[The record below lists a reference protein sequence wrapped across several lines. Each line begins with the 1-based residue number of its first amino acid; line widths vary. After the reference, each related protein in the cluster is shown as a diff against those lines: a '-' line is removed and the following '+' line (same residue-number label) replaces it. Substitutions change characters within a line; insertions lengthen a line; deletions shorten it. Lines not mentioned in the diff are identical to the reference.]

1 MVSLKSNPAGLLLQ
15 DIFAALSAKIRQMS
29 ADTIEYAFSAWLYP
43 PSRSQQMPVLPLNP
57 AVNNYSHVAQI
68 AFLLEIDS
76 ERNSD
81 LLPILIDG
89 LQRTA
94 SRSPMIVGVGPAAFY
109 NDAIALFGLA
119 LGARRA
125 DTGMKKNIAK
135 WMRSFIPNSVGTLP
149 PWKQSLMA
157 AALFVLEDNT
167 VINFD
172 HTHASEMELA
182 LYSRGINC
190 FSPTSFDRIYQAV
203 CNGAIREEGD
213 IAFIAARLQSI
224 DYLMNHLPAIS
235 INMPTIPQVVQV
247 LSNLTPAF
255 RRWVWEDSAKT
266 KTSAPQKWDVQNE
279 YHVQSLL
286 YFILAPLFPDLEDE
300 FYLETT
306 GQLNP
311 RADIGLPSINLII
324 EVKYLRQGK
333 SFQKMLEEIAA
344 DATLYFK
351 KESVYKDKYNQMLVF
366 LWDDSNRTHDYGI
379 FRNGVRSFNNI
390 SDVVVMARPGVINRS
405 PANLKATKKGMV

>member
-1 MVSLKSNPAGLLLQ
+1 
-15 DIFAALSAKIRQMS
+15 
-29 ADTIEYAFSAWLYP
+29 
-43 PSRSQQMPVLPLNP
+43 
-57 AVNNYSHVAQI
+57 
-68 AFLLEIDS
+68 
-76 ERNSD
+76 
-81 LLPILIDG
+81 
-89 LQRTA
+89 
-94 SRSPMIVGVGPAAFY
+94 
-109 NDAIALFGLA
+109 
-119 LGARRA
+119 
-125 DTGMKKNIAK
+125 
-135 WMRSFIPNSVGTLP
+135 
-149 PWKQSLMA
+149 
-157 AALFVLEDNT
+157 
-167 VINFD
+167 
-172 HTHASEMELA
+172 
-182 LYSRGINC
+182 
-190 FSPTSFDRIYQAV
+190 
-203 CNGAIREEGD
+203 EEGD
-213 IAFIAARLQSI
+213 IALTAARLQSI

-286 YFILAPLFPDLEDE
+286 YFVLAPLFPDLEDE

-366 LWDDSNRTHDYGI
+366 LWDDSDRTHEHGI
-379 FRNGVRSFNNI
+379 FKNGVRSFNNI
-390 SDVVVMARPGVINRS
+390 SDVIVMARPGVINRN
-405 PANLKATKKGMV
+405 PANFNATKKGMV